1 MEKNMK
7 SCKNNLK
14 ALWVICPILLM
25 LLVSVTQ
32 IQAYQLFWLQDTE
45 FVTDLG
51 GWFTAFENPVGH
63 SSTFGTVEWSSAYGG
78 SAHLVVSGAPCV
90 ADLISFF
97 GTTIYPGDTIACT
110 ASTGTMTYATL
121 VLQIGGYGNDFTQA
135 VSLTQSTITQDMVII
150 ADKIYPP
157 GTPILIHLV
166 CWPGSGE
173 AWIQYVHFGRGGLG
187 IFEEQNPSYIPTPT
201 NGSLL
206 RNPVPNPANKN
217 VRIAFAVN
225 ERTQATVKI
234 YDKNGRLVKD
244 YDEGTLNAGEHEIIW
259 NGKDNNGKAVP
270 SEIYFYELNAGGKT
284 SIRKSVI
291 IH

>member
-1 MEKNMK
+1 MK
-7 SCKNNLK
+7 SRKNNLK

-32 IQAYQLFWLQDTE
+32 IQAYQLFWLRNTE
-45 FVTDLG
+45 FASDLG
-51 GWFTAFENPVGH
+51 GWFTAFENPIGH

-78 SAHLVVSGAPCV
+78 SAHLVVSGAPSA

-135 VSLTQSTITQDMVII
+135 ASVTQSTVTQDMVII

-157 GTPILIHLV
+157 GTSIQIHLV

-173 AWIQYVHFGRGGLG
+173 AWIQNVHGRTG
-187 IFEEQNPSYIPTPT
+187 IFEEQNPILSSFPTA
-201 NGSLL
+201 GSLL
-206 RNPVPNPANKN
+206 RNPIPNPASNTVK
-217 VRIAFAVN
+217 IPFTIN
-225 ERTQATVKI
+225 ERTLTKVKI
-234 YDKNGRLVKD
+234 FDKNGRLVKD
-244 YDEGTLNAGEHEIIW
+244 FNKGILNAGEHEIIW
-259 NGKDNNGKAVP
+259 DGTDINGKVVP
-270 SEIYFYELNAGGKT
+270 GDVYFYELNAGGKT
-284 SIRKSVI
+284 STRKSEI
-291 IH
+291 IL